1 MLNIDAE
8 DADQGPASIEQAYK
22 DALTNHTGDDQT
34 IKRIK
39 RAYEILS
46 SKLSSSLQ

>member
-1 MLNIDAE
+1 MINIVAE
-8 DADQGPASIEQAYK
+8 DDDRGPASIQQAYK
-22 DALTNHTGDDQT
+22 DALANHVGVDET

-46 SKLSSSLQ
+46 